1 MVFKV
6 FRDLNLGVKIGGG
19 FAVLIII
26 AALMTFIGYNG
37 LSNVNNDVKITND
50 AAGFAKS
57 VLEIRQLEKEFML
70 REEQQYLDDIGSKI
84 DQMIA
89 QSEKTKTLIS
99 DQENMARID
108 QMQLLAS
115 EYREVVS
122 KYAEALFQQ
131 NELRTSFT
139 NAENNFKLQVST
151 MLEIQM
157 GDFDSM
163 LNRYSQSD
171 GLSVSI
177 EELNA
182 KTNTVLIAQRLLKDI
197 DNIGIQERNYI
208 INLANP
214 ELQNQYAK
222 STLQAFETA
231 KKTAAELRDSFN
243 DEPNIQAVENIIA
256 ELESSEKIFRDI
268 QNVELVKDEN
278 KTLME
283 NKAAEFIAQAE
294 NLQSLQLEKMQVVQE
309 RAVRDLIIAL
319 VIAILIGAVVAFV
332 ITRSITKPVNLGV
345 EFAQEIA
352 AGNLAADKINVDSR
366 DEIGILADALNK
378 MRDQLRSVIK
388 NAADIANNLAASS
401 QELSASGEEVA
412 SAAQQVG
419 HSIQQVA
426 SGAEEQSA
434 QVEETSSRI
443 NQLIEEINDVTTMS
457 DEMDGQADNVMNNIK
472 EGNNSIENSVDQIED
487 VKNNSNEV
495 SNTINNLGGLSNKIG
510 EIVQLINDIAAQTN
524 LLALNAAIEAARAG
538 EAGRGFS
545 VVADEIRQ
553 LAEESENATNQIGS
567 LVKEIQNG
575 VGNAVAKM
583 DETEAVVAESVNAI
597 KSTGSSF
604 AEINSATVNLIE
616 LIESISVKA
625 KNVGLNS
632 KEVES
637 AVQEI
642 ASVSEEAASNSEEVA
657 AASEEQSASTEEIV
671 NAADELAE
679 LANELTNVVNKF
691 AL

>member
-6 FRDLNLGVKIGGG
+6 FRDLDLGVKIGGG
-19 FAVLIII
+19 FAVLLIIT
-26 AALMTFIGYNG
+26 AFMTFIGYNG

-57 VLEIRQLEKEFML
+57 VLEIRQMEKEFML
-70 REEQQYLDDIGSKI
+70 REEQRYVDDIDSKI

-89 QSEKTKTLIS
+89 QSENTKLLMTEQ
-99 DQENMARID
+99 DNRARID
-108 QMQLLAS
+108 QMQLLAA
-115 EYREVVS
+115 EYKEVVD
-122 KYAEALFQQ
+122 KYAEELFQQ
-131 NELRTSFT
+131 NELRSDFVS
-139 NAENNFKLQVST
+139 AEENYKLQVST

-171 GLSVSI
+171 GLSVNI

-182 KTNTVLIAQRLLKDI
+182 KTNTVLVAQRLLKDI

-214 ELQNQYAK
+214 ELQNQYAEN
-222 STLQAFETA
+222 TLQAFETA
-231 KKTAAELRDSFN
+231 KGTAAELRDSFN
-243 DEPNIQAVENIIA
+243 EEQNIQAVENIIA
-256 ELESSEKIFRDI
+256 DLENSEQLFREI
-268 QNVELVKDEN
+268 HSVERVKDEN
-278 KTLME
+278 EALME
-283 NKAAEFIAQAE
+283 DKAAEFIAQSE
-294 NLQSLQLEKMQVVQE
+294 NLQELQLEKMQSVQLA
-309 RAVRDLIIAL
+309 AVRELIIAL
-319 VIAILIGAVVAFV
+319 VIAVLIGAAVAFF
-332 ITRSITKPVNLGV
+332 ITRSITRPVNLGV
-345 EFAQEIA
+345 EFAKEIA
-352 AGNLAADKINVDSR
+352 DGNLAADKIDVDSR
-366 DEIGILADALNK
+366 DEIGILADALNT
-378 MRDQLRSVIK
+378 MQDQLRSVIK

-412 SAAQQVG
+412 AAAEQVG

-443 NQLIEEINDVTTMS
+443 NELIEEINDVTYMS
-457 DEMDGQADNVMNNIK
+457 DEMDEQADNVMNNIK
-472 EGNNSIENSVDQIED
+472 EGNSSIDNSVNQIED

-495 SNTINNLGGLSNKIG
+495 SNTVNSLGDLSNKIG

-567 LVKEIQNG
+567 LVKEIQSG

-597 KSTGSSF
+597 QSTGSSF
-604 AEINSATVNLIE
+604 KKINSATANLIE
-616 LIESISVKA
+616 LIESISLKA
-625 KNVGLNS
+625 KNVGVNS

-691 AL
+691 SL